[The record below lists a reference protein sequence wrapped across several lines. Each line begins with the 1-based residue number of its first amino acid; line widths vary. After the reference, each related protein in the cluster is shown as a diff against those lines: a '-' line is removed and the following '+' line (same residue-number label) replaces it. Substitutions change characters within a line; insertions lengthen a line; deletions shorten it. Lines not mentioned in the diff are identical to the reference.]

1 MNKHIL
7 IILTS
12 ILTSFYCAGQ
22 EFEYCLAQ
30 VQDTDK
36 FVKFDKIKMVRFTV
50 NSKGDTIAEK
60 KGYPVKLVYVE
71 DSTMILH
78 LYKGKRYTG
87 KAIFLTKIKNKKG
100 EFSLVHPEG
109 IYKAICEYQNGFRTS
124 WAIYF
129 PNGQLKERQVRI
141 YKTTPHLKLRI
152 ELDERYDYKGNLL
165 EKRIE
170 QPGIS
175 YSDKV
180 HQPLNPTNQPQLLSG
195 DKVVLL
201 DSTLWYSRTISSTS
215 KSYFYDFDSL
225 NLMFNNYDNE
235 GFIIKYEYNKS
246 DDLRSF
252 FSGYFRPYFKE
263 YIYPTRPSGL
273 PPHRSQTESVPT
285 DMNVRL
291 HLIFYDNGFIKEI
304 GQYCDS
310 LREGK
315 WCYYLEDG
323 TLEKIESYSKGVP
336 CYILYDKNGYVYF
349 SVSIDPNTGKILEYF
364 NANLPDYE
372 NKPYMISYR
381 EIYDTTGNI
390 LDTIKHHFAQLEKP
404 NSGSRKIDE
413 NVTKAYLSRY
423 TKLYYDNGQIKE
435 CGFYNI
441 AREKTG
447 IWIDFSITGDTV
459 VIQDYSNGVPVGI
472 YAEYING
479 KNLTYTDTE
488 GLTPLRIIKTGYF
501 RFFTRKIYQ

>member
-1 MNKHIL
+1 MNQKIIHTIWL
-7 IILTS
+7 IVIFLST
-12 ILTSFYCAGQ
+12 
-22 EFEYCLAQ
+22 YCLAQ

-109 IYKAICEYQNGFRTS
+109 TYKAICEYQNGFRTS

-129 PNGQLKERQVRI
+129 PNGQLKERNVRI
-141 YKTTPHLKLRI
+141 YKTTKQLKLVI

-201 DSTLWYSRTISSTS
+201 DSTLWYSRTISSS
-215 KSYFYDFDSL
+215 SISYFYDFDSL
-225 NLMFNNYDNE
+225 KLGFFNQREYE
-235 GFIIKYEYNKS
+235 GFLIYYEYNKS
-246 DDLRSF
+246 DDLRF
-252 FSGYFRPYFKE
+252 FSSSYRRPYLKE
-263 YIYPTRPSGL
+263 YLYPARPN
-273 PPHRSQTESVPT
+273 RSPRHKHLTESVPT
-285 DMNVRL
+285 DMNVRP
-291 HLIFYDNGFIKEI
+291 HLIFYENGFIKEI

-315 WCYYLEDG
+315 WFYYLEDG
-323 TLEKIESYSKGVP
+323 TLDKIESYSKGVP

-349 SVSIDPNTGKILEYF
+349 SVWVNLKTGKMLEYF

-390 LDTIKHHFAQLEKP
+390 LYIDKHHYAQRNKHP
-404 NSGSRKIDE
+404 NSSERNIDE
-413 NVTKAYLSRY
+413 NVTQTYLSRF

-435 CGFYNI
+435 SGFYNI
-441 AREKTG
+441 AEKKTG

-472 YAEYING
+472 YSEYING
-479 KNLTYTDTE
+479 KNVTYTDTE
-488 GLTPLRIIKTGYF
+488 GFTPMRIIKTGYF